1 MITTEP
7 YLCVQLSWI
16 LEEGVL
22 KPALLFQL
30 FGAWWLLAVA
40 GRGPSQTYGS
50 LKEGSF
56 QGCMSGVLGVSMVHC
71 PVFQVSNKILLNKG
85 VTTFLNHNI

>member
-1 MITTEP
+1 MIITEP
-7 YLCVQLSWI
+7 YLFVQLSLI

-22 KPALLFQL
+22 KRALLFQL
-30 FGAWWLLAVA
+30 FGAWWLL

-56 QGCMSGVLGVSMVHC
+56 QGCMSGVLGVSMVHG
-71 PVFQVSNKILLNKG
+71 PVFQVSNKRLLNKG

>member
-30 FGAWWLLAVA
+30 FGAWWLLAIA
-40 GRGPSQTYGS
+40 YGS

-56 QGCMSGVLGVSMVHC
+56 QGCMSGVLGVSMVHG
-71 PVFQVSNKILLNKG
+71 PVFQVSNKRLLNKG

>member
-1 MITTEP
+1 MITAEP
-7 YLCVQLSWI
+7 YLCVQLSLI

-30 FGAWWLLAVA
+30 FGDWWHFAIL
-40 GRGPSQTYGS
+40 GRGPYETYGS

-56 QGCMSGVLGVSMVHC
+56 EGACL
-71 PVFQVSNKILLNKG
+71 VF
-85 VTTFLNHNI
+85 